1 MANDFNKQ
9 FNDLLKQLQ
18 DLGADP
24 RELQAMRRAFQ
35 GAGDDIEAVNAEL
48 DRMNKRVRQ
57 LSTEA
62 ASASLSFGDL
72 TRMIQENAAA
82 LETNSQFI
90 SKSARNQN
98 KVLDISRDL
107 LNDSRGI
114 TDLNKTDLQQRL
126 QKLETLREEFTLE
139 KDTAREKIKA
149 LEKEKEQ
156 EGKLT
161 KAKQNQLDKLNEI
174 LQYDEDFDSG
184 LEGLIKKTKERL
196 ELENSISANM
206 GVAGALVEG
215 TGALMQRLGMRSG
228 IFHDAMK
235 DAAQEMRDM
244 AKDAGKNVTF
254 MNKLVIAAKGFSI
267 LAQGFGP
274 ALKDPSVIVG
284 AIVNGFLDVN
294 KAATETIQLTGQN
307 AVFTQGLNDRLATTV
322 QFLETAAE
330 LTKQTGLNAQ
340 NIFSSDVIAGAA
352 ELKNEMGL
360 AADEAGGLAII
371 AQTTSGDIDQV
382 TDSIVNS
389 TSAFNRSNKSAVSQ
403 GLVLRDVAKTSDSI
417 KASFSGMPDELAKAA
432 AAARRMGMDLNKL
445 DQIANSL
452 LDFESSIEAELEAQL
467 LTGNRI
473 NLAKAREF
481 ALTNK
486 LKEVGEE
493 IFKNSVSLNEFG
505 RMNRI
510 QQEAQAKALG
520 LSREELGKIAYQRAI
535 LLGMTEEQAEA
546 AAGVTAEDM
555 KRMAVQ
561 EKIQMLTGKLAQ
573 AFAPILE
580 ALVPIVDILG
590 AMITPL
596 AGAVGYV
603 AQLIGSFLKFE
614 PILFT
619 IQGLVATIFGAKLI
633 GGIMGAVKAVR
644 VLTLGTIA
652 STTAKTAEAAAS
664 AAQATANTALATSQT
679 AVATTGAAAGGGLA
693 AAGAGLGAFGA
704 AAAPAIPVIL
714 AIGAGLLLASPAIYA
729 FGLAIKSAFE
739 GVAGIITAAGET
751 LTNMLEVITV
761 EKAAA
766 MVVMGGGLLSLSAGL
781 TAFSLSTIASLPA
794 IGMLGAIAL
803 MGPGLMNASTA
814 IKAMADGVAKLSE
827 ALATLETEKLQEVKD
842 LVISTAETTS
852 SPVVAVT
859 GAITNLIQGIA
870 GTGDAGTDTET
881 IKKLDAILAAIK
893 EGGDVYLDSSKVGQA
908 LAMGSYKSS

>member
-24 RELQAMRRAFQ
+24 RELKAMRRAFQ

-90 SKSARNQN
+90 SKSARSQN

-126 QKLETLREEFTLE
+126 QKLETLREEFALE
-139 KDTAREKIKA
+139 KHTAREKIEA

-174 LQYDEDFDSG
+174 LKYDEDLDSG
-184 LEGLIKKTKERL
+184 LEGLIAKTRERL
-196 ELENSISANM
+196 DLENSISANM

-244 AKDAGKNVTF
+244 AKDAGENVTF

-382 TDSIVNS
+382 TDSIVNT
-389 TSAFNRSNKSAVSQ
+389 TSAFNKSNRSAVSQ

-417 KASFSGMPDELAKAA
+417 KASFSGMPDQLGKAA
-432 AAARRMGMDLNKL
+432 AAARRMGMDLNKV
-445 DQIANSL
+445 DQIAGSL

-473 NLAKAREF
+473 NLAKAREL
-481 ALTNK
+481 ALTNDLEGVSK
-486 LKEVGEE
+486 E
-493 IFKNSVSLNEFG
+493 IFKNSVSINEFG

-520 LSREELGKIAYQRAI
+520 LTRDELGKIAYNRAI
-535 LLGMTEEQAEA
+535 ELKMTEEQAAA
-546 AAGVTAEDM
+546 AAGVRAEDM
-555 KRMAVQ
+555 KRIAVQ

-614 PILFT
+614 PILLT
-619 IQGLVATIFGAKLI
+619 IQGLIATIFGVKLI
-633 GGIMGAVKAVR
+633 GGLMGAVKVVR
-644 VLTLGTIA
+644 GLVLATMA
-652 STTAKTAEAAAS
+652 STTAKTANAAAS

-679 AVATTGAAAGGGLA
+679 AVATTGTAAGGGLA

-842 LVISTAETTS
+842 LVINNAETAS